1 MDWKKLFDDH
11 ILERGYDYYSENAI
25 ENFTFSANTIWAEV
39 SGTEDYEVEISFE
52 DGEISEMYCSC
63 PYAAQGW
70 NCKHMAAVLFEWAA
84 HCTADKA
91 EEDCGDAAL
100 LLPAHTASA
109 YLKKTA
115 AVQKLVEAADIS
127 VVQSFLIDALAD
139 NEKLLTRFCN
149 IVQGDLLKTDAEACI
164 RAANKIVKQYL
175 GRNHFISYYQADDF
189 VAELE
194 EILDTDAEAMLDAGH
209 CMSAFRVAS
218 HLFTLVD
225 AVDMDDS
232 DGGRVSI
239 ADRIYFFWQKLLTRA
254 SAEEKREM
262 FQWFAG
268 CLEEAADMNALE
280 DYLEQIIME
289 EFGEKEY
296 QQPKMQL
303 VKKMLQK
310 AERRGDAFAAS
321 YRVGKWAVQYL
332 RLLETQKNNKAEME
346 SFCRRYR
353 ANSSVQKY
361 YVDMCMKAEEYD
373 AALSALDEYITLDE
387 KFAGLVVEFSK
398 RKKEIYLLQGNQE
411 AYLAQLWTLLLEH
424 SAGDLEI
431 YRELKRQYAPETWV
445 RKREDVFKKLPR
457 FAHVERL
464 YEEEKLYDRLLDF
477 VLNSDEL
484 SMLEKYTPALKKS
497 YPRQILG
504 KYQEKVN
511 QAAAASG
518 NRKQYQQ
525 LVGVLRVM
533 QKIEG
538 GNETVEGIVNAW
550 RTQYKHRP
558 AMQQELDKLL

>member
-1 MDWKKLFDDH
+1 MNWKKLFEDQ
-11 ILERGYDYYSENAI
+11 ILERGYDYYSGNAI
-25 ENFTFSANTIWAEV
+25 ENFTFSANTIGAEV

-84 HCTADKA
+84 HYAADKA

-115 AVQKLVEAADIS
+115 AVQRLVEAADIS
-127 VVQSFLIDALAD
+127 VVQSFLIDVLAD

-149 IVQGDLLKTDAEACI
+149 IAQGDSLKTDAEACI
-164 RAANKIVKQYL
+164 HAADRIAKRYL
-175 GRNHFISYYQADDF
+175 GRNHFIDYYQADAF

-194 EILDTDAEAMLDAGH
+194 EILATDAEKMLDAGH

-218 HLFTLVD
+218 HLFTLAD
-225 AVDMDDS
+225 TVDMDDS

-239 ADRIYFFWQKLLTRA
+239 ADQVYFFWRKMLAKA
-254 SAEEKREM
+254 SAEEKHEM
-262 FQWFAG
+262 FQWFTG
-268 CLEEAADMNALE
+268 RLEETTDMGALE

-289 EFGEKEY
+289 EFGEEEY

-303 VKKMLQK
+303 VKKKLQK
-310 AERRGDAFAAS
+310 AEQKGDTFAVS
-321 YRVGKWAVQYL
+321 YSVGKWAVQYL
-332 RLLETQKNNKAEME
+332 RLLETQTNSKAEIE
-346 SFCRRYR
+346 SFCRQYWTH
-353 ANSSVQKY
+353 SPVQKY
-361 YVDMCMKAEEYD
+361 YMDMCMKAEEYD
-373 AALSALDEYITLDE
+373 AALSALDEYITLDRE
-387 KFAGLVVEFSK
+387 FPGLVAEFSK
-398 RKKEIYLLQGNQE
+398 TKKEIYCLQGNHE
-411 AYLAQLWTLLLEH
+411 AYLEQLWKLLLEH
-424 SAGDLEI
+424 DAGDLEI
-431 YRELKRQYAPETWV
+431 YRELKRQYAPEIWA

-484 SMLEKYTPALKKS
+484 SILTKYTPVLKKS
-497 YPRQILG
+497 YPKQLLD
-504 KYQEKVN
+504 KYQEKAN
-511 QAAAASG
+511 QVAAASG

-538 GNETVEGIVNAW
+538 GNEVVKDMVNAW

-558 AMQQELDKLL
+558 AMQDELDKLS